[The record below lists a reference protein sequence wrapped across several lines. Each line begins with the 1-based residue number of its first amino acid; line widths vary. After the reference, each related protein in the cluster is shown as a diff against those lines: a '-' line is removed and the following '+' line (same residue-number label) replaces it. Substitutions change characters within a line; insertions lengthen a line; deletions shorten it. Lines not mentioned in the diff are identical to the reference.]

1 MRDRK
6 LIFFGT
12 DGVRGSIDNEV
23 NPESVLKLGHA
34 AGRHFKKRGINTLV
48 IGKDTRISGYMLESA
63 LQAGIISSGVNVRL
77 VGPMPTPAIS
87 YLVSTFKGH
96 AGVVISASHNSF
108 EDNGIK
114 FFDENGE
121 KLSIENEREIE
132 KFAEEAYEFVH
143 PENLGKAARIS
154 DAKGRYIEFCKN
166 TLSEDISFSGL
177 SLVIDSA
184 NGAAYEVAPKVFKE
198 LGAEVYSIADNPDGL
213 NINKDCGSTN
223 IDILK
228 DEVLNKNADFGI
240 ALDGD
245 GDRLIIIDSN
255 GRELDGDDILYVIAK
270 NKFESKIHLGVKG
283 VVGTLMT
290 NKGLEKAFNDEGIE
304 LVRSDVGDKYVL
316 QKLNELNWTLG
327 GEQSGHI
334 LCLDKS
340 NTGDWIIA
348 AIQFLQSIVVLNKTI
363 PELLSEFKKYP
374 QILTNVK
381 VKDGNKVLKNKK
393 LQKAQKKSEEL
404 LETFDGRVLIRKS
417 GTEHKIRIMV
427 ESNSQEATS
436 EQSVLLT
443 ELVESISW
451 SIWLQIGKWILL
463 IQMHG
468 WKILI

>member
-198 LGAEVYSIADNPDGL
+198 LGAEVYSIADSPDGL

-223 IDILK
+223 INFLK
-228 DEVLNKNADFGI
+228 DEVLSKNADFGI

-255 GRELDGDDILYVIAK
+255 GRELDGDDILYIIAK

-340 NTGDWIIA
+340 NTGDGIIA

-443 ELVESISW
+443 ELVESIS
-451 SIWLQIGKWILL
+451 
-463 IQMHG
+463 
-468 WKILI
+468 

>member
-198 LGAEVYSIADNPDGL
+198 LGAEVYSIADSPDGL

-223 IDILK
+223 INFLK
-228 DEVLNKNADFGI
+228 DEVLSKNADFGI

-340 NTGDWIIA
+340 NTGDGIIA

-427 ESNSQEATS
+427 ESNSEEATS

-443 ELVESISW
+443 ELVESIS
-451 SIWLQIGKWILL
+451 
-463 IQMHG
+463 
-468 WKILI
+468 

>member
-177 SLVIDSA
+177 SIVIDSA

-198 LGAEVYSIADNPDGL
+198 LGAEVYSIADSPDGL

-223 IDILK
+223 IDFLK
-228 DEVLNKNADFGI
+228 DEVLSKNADFGI

-290 NKGLEKAFNDEGIE
+290 NKGLEKAFIDEGIE

-340 NTGDWIIA
+340 NTGDGIIA

-374 QILTNVK
+374 QILTNVI

-436 EQSVLLT
+436 KQSALLT
-443 ELVESISW
+443 DLVESIS
-451 SIWLQIGKWILL
+451 
-463 IQMHG
+463 
-468 WKILI
+468 

>member
-340 NTGDWIIA
+340 NTGDGIIA

-404 LETFDGRVLIRKS
+404 LEFFDGRVLIRKS

-436 EQSVLLT
+436 EQSALLT
-443 ELVESISW
+443 DLVESIS
-451 SIWLQIGKWILL
+451 
-463 IQMHG
+463 
-468 WKILI
+468 

>member
-177 SLVIDSA
+177 TLVIDSA

-198 LGAEVYSIADNPDGL
+198 LGAEVYSIADSPDGL

-223 IDILK
+223 INFLK
-228 DEVLNKNADFGI
+228 DEVLSKNADFGI

-340 NTGDWIIA
+340 NTGDGIIA

-436 EQSVLLT
+436 EQSALLT
-443 ELVESISW
+443 DLVESIS
-451 SIWLQIGKWILL
+451 
-463 IQMHG
+463 
-468 WKILI
+468 

>member
-198 LGAEVYSIADNPDGL
+198 LGAEVYSIADSPDGL

-223 IDILK
+223 INFLK
-228 DEVLNKNADFGI
+228 DEVLSKNADFGI

-340 NTGDWIIA
+340 NTGDGIIA

-374 QILTNVK
+374 QILTNVE

-443 ELVESISW
+443 ELVESIS
-451 SIWLQIGKWILL
+451 
-463 IQMHG
+463 
-468 WKILI
+468 

>member
-121 KLSIENEREIE
+121 KLSIENEKEIE

-198 LGAEVYSIADNPDGL
+198 LGAEVYSIADSPDGL

-223 IDILK
+223 IDFLK
-228 DEVLNKNADFGI
+228 DEVLIKNADFGI

-340 NTGDWIIA
+340 NTGDGIIA

-393 LQKAQKKSEEL
+393 LHKAQKNSEEL

-427 ESNSQEATS
+427 ESNSEEKTIEHSA
-436 EQSVLLT
+436 LLT
-443 ELVESISW
+443 DLVESIS
-451 SIWLQIGKWILL
+451 
-463 IQMHG
+463 
-468 WKILI
+468 

>member
-34 AGRHFKKRGINTLV
+34 AGRHFKKRGISTLV

-121 KLSIENEREIE
+121 KLSIENEKEIE

-177 SLVIDSA
+177 TLVIDSA

-198 LGAEVYSIADNPDGL
+198 LGAEVYSIADSPDGL

-223 IDILK
+223 IDYLK
-228 DEVLNKNADFGI
+228 DEVLSKNADFGI

-290 NKGLEKAFNDEGIE
+290 NKGLEKAFKDEGIE

-340 NTGDWIIA
+340 NTGDGIIA

-393 LQKAQKKSEEL
+393 LQKAQKKSEGL

-443 ELVESISW
+443 ELVESIS
-451 SIWLQIGKWILL
+451 
-463 IQMHG
+463 
-468 WKILI
+468 

>member
-198 LGAEVYSIADNPDGL
+198 LGAEVYSIADSPDGL

-223 IDILK
+223 INFLK
-228 DEVLNKNADFGI
+228 DEVLSKNADFGI

-304 LVRSDVGDKYVL
+304 LVRSEVGDKYVL

-340 NTGDWIIA
+340 NTGDGIIA

-443 ELVESISW
+443 ELVESIS
-451 SIWLQIGKWILL
+451 
-463 IQMHG
+463 
-468 WKILI
+468 

>member
-198 LGAEVYSIADNPDGL
+198 LGAEVYSIADSPDGL

-223 IDILK
+223 INFLK
-228 DEVLNKNADFGI
+228 DEVLSKNADFGI

-340 NTGDWIIA
+340 NTGDGIIA

-436 EQSVLLT
+436 EQSALLT
-443 ELVESISW
+443 DLVESIS
-451 SIWLQIGKWILL
+451 
-463 IQMHG
+463 
-468 WKILI
+468 

>member
-198 LGAEVYSIADNPDGL
+198 LGAEVYSIADSPDGL

-223 IDILK
+223 IDFLK
-228 DEVLNKNADFGI
+228 DEVLNTNADFGI

-340 NTGDWIIA
+340 NTGDGIIA

-443 ELVESISW
+443 ELIESIS
-451 SIWLQIGKWILL
+451 
-463 IQMHG
+463 
-468 WKILI
+468 

>member
-166 TLSEDISFSGL
+166 TLNENISFSGL
-177 SLVIDSA
+177 TLVIDSA

-198 LGAEVYSIADNPDGL
+198 LGAEVYSIADSPNGL

-223 IDILK
+223 IDFLK
-228 DEVLNKNADFGI
+228 DEVLSKNADFGI

-283 VVGTLMT
+283 VVGTHMT

-340 NTGDWIIA
+340 NTGDGIIA

-443 ELVESISW
+443 ELVESIS
-451 SIWLQIGKWILL
+451 
-463 IQMHG
+463 
-468 WKILI
+468 

>member
-121 KLSIENEREIE
+121 KLSIENEKEIE

-177 SLVIDSA
+177 TLVIDSA

-198 LGAEVYSIADNPDGL
+198 LGAEVYSIADSPDGL

-223 IDILK
+223 IDYLK
-228 DEVLNKNADFGI
+228 DEVLSKNADFGI

-340 NTGDWIIA
+340 NTGDGIIA

-427 ESNSQEATS
+427 ESNSQEATL

-443 ELVESISW
+443 ELVESIS
-451 SIWLQIGKWILL
+451 
-463 IQMHG
+463 
-468 WKILI
+468 

>member
-198 LGAEVYSIADNPDGL
+198 LGAEVYSIADSPDGL

-223 IDILK
+223 INFLK
-228 DEVLNKNADFGI
+228 DEVLSKNADFGI

-340 NTGDWIIA
+340 NTGDGIIA

-363 PELLSEFKKYP
+363 SELLSEFKKYP

-443 ELVESISW
+443 ELVESIS
-451 SIWLQIGKWILL
+451 
-463 IQMHG
+463 
-468 WKILI
+468 

>member
-114 FFDENGE
+114 FFDENGG
-121 KLSIENEREIE
+121 KLSIKNEREIE

-166 TLSEDISFSGL
+166 TLSVDISFSGL
-177 SLVIDSA
+177 TLVIDSA
-184 NGAAYEVAPKVFKE
+184 NGAAYEVAPKVFRE
-198 LGAEVYSIADNPDGL
+198 LGAEVYSIADSPDGL

-223 IDILK
+223 IDFLK
-228 DEVLNKNADFGI
+228 DEVLSKNADFGI

-290 NKGLEKAFNDEGIE
+290 NKGLEKAFSDEGIE

-340 NTGDWIIA
+340 NTGDGIIA

-393 LQKAQKKSEEL
+393 LQKAQKNSEEL

-427 ESNSQEATS
+427 ESNSEEATIEYS
-436 EQSVLLT
+436 ALLT
-443 ELVESISW
+443 DLVESIS
-451 SIWLQIGKWILL
+451 
-463 IQMHG
+463 
-468 WKILI
+468 

>member
-198 LGAEVYSIADNPDGL
+198 LGAEVYSIADSPDGL

-223 IDILK
+223 INFLK
-228 DEVLNKNADFGI
+228 DEVLSKNADFGI

-290 NKGLEKAFNDEGIE
+290 NKGLEKAFKDEGIE

-340 NTGDWIIA
+340 NTGDGIIA

-381 VKDGNKVLKNKK
+381 VKYGNKVLKNKK

-417 GTEHKIRIMV
+417 GTEQKIRIMV

-443 ELVESISW
+443 ELVESIS
-451 SIWLQIGKWILL
+451 
-463 IQMHG
+463 
-468 WKILI
+468 

>member
-121 KLSIENEREIE
+121 KLSIENEKEIE

-198 LGAEVYSIADNPDGL
+198 LGAEVYSIADSPDGL

-223 IDILK
+223 INFLK
-228 DEVLNKNADFGI
+228 DEVLSKNADFGI

-340 NTGDWIIA
+340 NTGDGIIA

-443 ELVESISW
+443 ELVESIS
-451 SIWLQIGKWILL
+451 
-463 IQMHG
+463 
-468 WKILI
+468 

>member
-198 LGAEVYSIADNPDGL
+198 LGAEVYSIADSPDGL

-223 IDILK
+223 INFLK
-228 DEVLNKNADFGI
+228 DEVLSKNADFGI

-340 NTGDWIIA
+340 NTGDGIIA

-404 LETFDGRVLIRKS
+404 LESFDGRVLIRKS

-443 ELVESISW
+443 ELVESIS
-451 SIWLQIGKWILL
+451 
-463 IQMHG
+463 
-468 WKILI
+468 

>member
-34 AGRHFKKRGINTLV
+34 AGRHFKERGINTLV

-132 KFAEEAYEFVH
+132 KFAEEAYEFVQ

-177 SLVIDSA
+177 TLVIDSA

-198 LGAEVYSIADNPDGL
+198 LGAEVYSIADSPDGL

-223 IDILK
+223 IDFLK
-228 DEVLNKNADFGI
+228 DEVLSKNADFGI

-290 NKGLEKAFNDEGIE
+290 NKGLEKAFIDEGIE

-340 NTGDWIIA
+340 NTGDGIIA

-393 LQKAQKKSEEL
+393 LQKAKIKSEEL

-436 EQSVLLT
+436 EQSAILT
-443 ELVESISW
+443 DLVESIS
-451 SIWLQIGKWILL
+451 
-463 IQMHG
+463 
-468 WKILI
+468 

>member
-114 FFDENGE
+114 FFDENGG
-121 KLSIENEREIE
+121 KLSIKNEREIE

-166 TLSEDISFSGL
+166 TLSVDISFSGL
-177 SLVIDSA
+177 TLVIDSA
-184 NGAAYEVAPKVFKE
+184 NGAAYEVAPKVFRE
-198 LGAEVYSIADNPDGL
+198 LGAEVYSIADSPDGL

-223 IDILK
+223 IDFLK
-228 DEVLNKNADFGI
+228 DEVLSKNADFGI

-340 NTGDWIIA
+340 NTGDGIIA

-393 LQKAQKKSEEL
+393 LQKAQKNSEEL

-427 ESNSQEATS
+427 ESNSEEATIEHS
-436 EQSVLLT
+436 ALLT
-443 ELVESISW
+443 DLVESIS
-451 SIWLQIGKWILL
+451 
-463 IQMHG
+463 
-468 WKILI
+468 

>member
-34 AGRHFKKRGINTLV
+34 AGRHFKKKGINTLV

-177 SLVIDSA
+177 TLVIDSA

-198 LGAEVYSIADNPDGL
+198 LGAEVYSIADSPDGL

-340 NTGDWIIA
+340 NTGDGIIA

-436 EQSVLLT
+436 EQSALLT
-443 ELVESISW
+443 DLVESIS
-451 SIWLQIGKWILL
+451 
-463 IQMHG
+463 
-468 WKILI
+468 

>member
-121 KLSIENEREIE
+121 KLSIENEKEIE

-198 LGAEVYSIADNPDGL
+198 LGAEVYSIADSPNGL

-223 IDILK
+223 IDFLK
-228 DEVLNKNADFGI
+228 DEVLIKNADFGI

-340 NTGDWIIA
+340 NTGDGIIA

-427 ESNSQEATS
+427 ESNSEEATS
-436 EQSVLLT
+436 EQSALLT
-443 ELVESISW
+443 DLVESIS
-451 SIWLQIGKWILL
+451 
-463 IQMHG
+463 
-468 WKILI
+468 

>member
-12 DGVRGSIDNEV
+12 DGVRGSIDKEV

-121 KLSIENEREIE
+121 KLSIENEKEIE

-198 LGAEVYSIADNPDGL
+198 LGAEVYSIADSPDGL

-223 IDILK
+223 IEFLK
-228 DEVLNKNADFGI
+228 DEVLIKNADFGI

-340 NTGDWIIA
+340 NTGDGIIA

-427 ESNSQEATS
+427 ESNSEEETIEHSA
-436 EQSVLLT
+436 LLT
-443 ELVESISW
+443 DLVESIS
-451 SIWLQIGKWILL
+451 
-463 IQMHG
+463 
-468 WKILI
+468 

>member
-77 VGPMPTPAIS
+77 VGPMPTPAVS

-132 KFAEEAYEFVH
+132 KFAEEPYEFVH

-166 TLSEDISFSGL
+166 TLSEDISFSNL
-177 SLVIDSA
+177 TLVIDSA

-198 LGAEVYSIADNPDGL
+198 LGAEVYSIADSPDGL

-223 IDILK
+223 IDFLK
-228 DEVLNKNADFGI
+228 DEVSNKKADFGI

-245 GDRLIIIDSN
+245 GDRLIIIDSS
-255 GRELDGDDILYVIAK
+255 GRELDGDDILYIIAK

-283 VVGTLMT
+283 VVGTFMT
-290 NKGLEKAFNDEGIE
+290 NKGLEKAFNYEGIE

-316 QKLNELNWTLG
+316 EKLNELNWTLG

-340 NTGDWIIA
+340 STGDGIIA

-363 PELLSEFKKYP
+363 PDLLSEFKKYP
-374 QILTNVK
+374 QILTNVI
-381 VKDGNKVLKNKK
+381 VKDGNKVLRNKK
-393 LQKAQKKSEEL
+393 LQKAQKKSEEAL
-404 LETFDGRVLIRKS
+404 KTFDGRVLIRKS

-427 ESNSQEATS
+427 ESNSEEATIEHS
-436 EQSVLLT
+436 ALLT
-443 ELVESISW
+443 DLVESISW
-451 SIWLQIGKWILL
+451 SI
-463 IQMHG
+463 
-468 WKILI
+468 

>member
-177 SLVIDSA
+177 TLVIDSA

-198 LGAEVYSIADNPDGL
+198 LGAEVYSIADSPDGL

-223 IDILK
+223 IDFLK
-228 DEVLNKNADFGI
+228 DEVLSKNADFGI

-340 NTGDWIIA
+340 NTGDGIIA

-443 ELVESISW
+443 ELVESIS
-451 SIWLQIGKWILL
+451 
-463 IQMHG
+463 
-468 WKILI
+468 

>member
-166 TLSEDISFSGL
+166 TLSEDISFSNL
-177 SLVIDSA
+177 TLVIDSA

-198 LGAEVYSIADNPDGL
+198 LGAEVYSIADSPDGL

-223 IDILK
+223 IDFLK
-228 DEVLNKNADFGI
+228 DEVSNKKADFGI

-245 GDRLIIIDSN
+245 GDRLIIIDSS
-255 GRELDGDDILYVIAK
+255 GRELDGDDILYIIAK

-340 NTGDWIIA
+340 STGDGIIA

-363 PELLSEFKKYP
+363 PDLLSELKKYP
-374 QILTNVK
+374 QILTNVI

-404 LETFDGRVLIRKS
+404 LEAFDGRVLIRKS
-417 GTEHKIRIMV
+417 GTEQKIRIMV
-427 ESNSQEATS
+427 ESNSEEATIEHS
-436 EQSVLLT
+436 ALLT
-443 ELVESISW
+443 DLVESIS
-451 SIWLQIGKWILL
+451 
-463 IQMHG
+463 
-468 WKILI
+468 

>member
-166 TLSEDISFSGL
+166 TLSEDISFSNL
-177 SLVIDSA
+177 TLVIDSA

-198 LGAEVYSIADNPDGL
+198 LGAEVYSIADSPDGL

-223 IDILK
+223 IDFLK
-228 DEVLNKNADFGI
+228 DEVSNKKADFGI

-255 GRELDGDDILYVIAK
+255 GRELNGDDILYIIAK

-340 NTGDWIIA
+340 STGDGIIA

-363 PELLSEFKKYP
+363 PDLLSELKKYP
-374 QILTNVK
+374 QILTNVI

-404 LETFDGRVLIRKS
+404 LEAFDGRVLIRKS
-417 GTEHKIRIMV
+417 GTEQKIRIMV
-427 ESNSQEATS
+427 ESNSEEATIEHS
-436 EQSVLLT
+436 ALLT
-443 ELVESISW
+443 DLVESIS
-451 SIWLQIGKWILL
+451 
-463 IQMHG
+463 
-468 WKILI
+468 

>member
-34 AGRHFKKRGINTLV
+34 AGRHFKKREINTLV

-198 LGAEVYSIADNPDGL
+198 LGAEVYSIADSPDGL

-223 IDILK
+223 INFLK
-228 DEVLNKNADFGI
+228 DEVLSKNADFGI

-340 NTGDWIIA
+340 NTGDGIIA

-443 ELVESISW
+443 ELVESIS
-451 SIWLQIGKWILL
+451 
-463 IQMHG
+463 
-468 WKILI
+468 

>member
-177 SLVIDSA
+177 TLVIDSA

-198 LGAEVYSIADNPDGL
+198 LGAEVYSIADSPDGL

-223 IDILK
+223 IDYLK
-228 DEVLNKNADFGI
+228 DEVLSKNADFGI

-340 NTGDWIIA
+340 NTGDGIIA

-443 ELVESISW
+443 ELVESIS
-451 SIWLQIGKWILL
+451 
-463 IQMHG
+463 
-468 WKILI
+468 

>member
-198 LGAEVYSIADNPDGL
+198 LGAEVYSIADSPDGL

-223 IDILK
+223 INFLK
-228 DEVLNKNADFGI
+228 DEVLSKNADFGI

-340 NTGDWIIA
+340 NTGDGIIA

-436 EQSVLLT
+436 QQSVLLT
-443 ELVESISW
+443 ELVESIS
-451 SIWLQIGKWILL
+451 
-463 IQMHG
+463 
-468 WKILI
+468 

>member
-34 AGRHFKKRGINTLV
+34 AGRHFKKRGINSLV

-132 KFAEEAYEFVH
+132 KFAEEAYEFVR

-198 LGAEVYSIADNPDGL
+198 LGAEVYSIADSPDGL

-223 IDILK
+223 INFLK
-228 DEVLNKNADFGI
+228 DEVLSKNADFGI

-340 NTGDWIIA
+340 NTGDGIIA

-443 ELVESISW
+443 ELVESIS
-451 SIWLQIGKWILL
+451 
-463 IQMHG
+463 
-468 WKILI
+468 